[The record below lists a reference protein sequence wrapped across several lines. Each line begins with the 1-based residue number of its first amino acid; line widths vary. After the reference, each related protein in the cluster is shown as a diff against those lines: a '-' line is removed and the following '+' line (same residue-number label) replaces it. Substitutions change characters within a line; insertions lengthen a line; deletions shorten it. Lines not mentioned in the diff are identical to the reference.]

1 MYRVGIC
8 GHYGGGKIYLDG
20 QTVKT
25 KIFTKELANKIGEQ
39 NIQIVDTHGWKRNP
53 LSLIIKCIML
63 LSRCQNIIIFPDQNG
78 IKVLSLL
85 FVILNRVFNRKLH
98 YVVIGGWLPELLEKN
113 SVLKN
118 RVSKFD
124 GVYVET
130 YSMLKELEKLGFT
143 NVEYLPNF
151 KQLNILNKE
160 ELIFQ
165 NEEPYK
171 LCTFSRVV
179 YEKGIEDAI
188 EAVKN
193 VNDSLGRIVYTLDIY
208 GQVDEKYRDRFE
220 NLKNTFPEYI
230 AYKGVVDYNRSVDVL
245 KKYFALLFPTHYRT
259 EGMPGTIIDAYA
271 AGIPVISSHWNSATE
286 IIINGETGFVYDFKS
301 RKGLEKVL
309 FNMHSNIDQ
318 INEMKKNCLRMAK
331 QYTPEVAIGLF
342 LNYLN

>member
-63 LSRCQNIIIFPDQNG
+63 LSRCQNIIIFPAQNG

-130 YSMLKELEKLGFT
+130 Y
-143 NVEYLPNF
+143 
-151 KQLNILNKE
+151 
-160 ELIFQ
+160 
-165 NEEPYK
+165 
-171 LCTFSRVV
+171 
-179 YEKGIEDAI
+179 
-188 EAVKN
+188 
-193 VNDSLGRIVYTLDIY
+193 
-208 GQVDEKYRDRFE
+208 
-220 NLKNTFPEYI
+220 
-230 AYKGVVDYNRSVDVL
+230 
-245 KKYFALLFPTHYRT
+245 
-259 EGMPGTIIDAYA
+259 
-271 AGIPVISSHWNSATE
+271 
-286 IIINGETGFVYDFKS
+286 
-301 RKGLEKVL
+301 
-309 FNMHSNIDQ
+309 
-318 INEMKKNCLRMAK
+318 
-331 QYTPEVAIGLF
+331 
-342 LNYLN
+342 